1 MTDDKF
7 GQPSFTFHL
16 SLITGKM
23 DRPIDSLEEA
33 IHLLRRTSAITY
45 AYYIVGVTPF
55 AILFFQ
61 LLADA
66 SYHRYLSEHLS
77 DAAIQL
83 AFSYCWMKGFQAL
96 ASQRLLAS
104 CSGEPTRRR
113 GPFELLQF
121 WSAQCAI
128 QPWGILIKPMAFLL
142 LVPSPF
148 VDACFHTAS
157 TFITGTRV
165 DFTRC

>member
-1 MTDDKF
+1 
-7 GQPSFTFHL
+7 
-16 SLITGKM
+16 M

-33 IHLLRRTSAITY
+33 IHLLRRTSAVTY

-55 AILFFQ
+55 AILLFQ

-96 ASQRLLAS
+96 ASQRLLPS

-113 GPFELLQF
+113 APFELLQF
-121 WSAQCAI
+121 CSSPSAIHPLAL
-128 QPWGILIKPMAFLL
+128 LIHPLAFFLPA
-142 LVPSPF
+142 PSPF
-148 VDACFHTAS
+148 S
-157 TFITGTRV
+157 
-165 DFTRC
+165 

>member
-1 MTDDKF
+1 
-7 GQPSFTFHL
+7 
-16 SLITGKM
+16 M

-33 IHLLRRTSAITY
+33 IHLLRRTSPITY

-96 ASQRLLAS
+96 AGQRLLAS
-104 CSGEPTRRR
+104 WSGEPARRR

-128 QPWGILIKPMAFLL
+128 QPWGGS
-142 LVPSPF
+142 PSTIGELDRRGF
-148 VDACFHTAS
+148 GLGRWRTVEWT
-157 TFITGTRV
+157 
-165 DFTRC
+165 